1 MEITGRVTGD
11 AQVKSTTDQRELVVF
26 TVVDNHHYKTKAGEK
41 KDEATFFNCSYWLST
56 AIAPHLKK
64 GTIVTLF
71 GRVGINSYKN
81 KDNDFIAH
89 LTFHANNIKIVA
101 GGKSGSAAFPAGTPD
116 TKEDLP
122 F

>member
-11 AQVKSTTDQRELVVF
+11 AQVKNTTDQRALVVF

-41 KDEATFFNCSYWLST
+41 KNEATFFNCSYWLST
-56 AIAPHLKK
+56 AIALHLKK

-101 GGKSGSAAFPAGTPD
+101 GGKSGSAAVPAGTPEV
-116 TKEDLP
+116 KEDLP